1 MQHPIF
7 PGSFFKP
14 KTDQVLNHSMIIVH
28 VVEPFAAGIAVFVK
42 ALTETM
48 PDDLHIVIHGE
59 RMNVMSAKEVKKS
72 FPPNVRFIK
81 WKSAQRSINPLKD
94 ILALGELYRI
104 LKGLK
109 KKNLLDAVHLHSSK
123 SGLLGRVACRLA
135 SISNI
140 VYTPNGASFLSAA
153 NGFASYVYQS
163 LEKIGNGLGGQVI
176 CCSESEYQEY
186 QKIGIPAYFINNGID
201 MEEDE
206 KEIPLVKNKFRIIT
220 SGRIEAQKN
229 AALFN
234 SIAGYFEEFDQFEFI
249 WAGDGKDKKLLT
261 ASNIKVTGWLSAA
274 AVKKAVAKAD
284 IYISTSLYEGLSF
297 GILEALA
304 LQKPVLL
311 SNCVGN
317 KDVIRKG
324 SNGDL
329 FNSKM
334 EAVLKILHY
343 SNNRDMLRVMGSFSQ
358 QLCRE
363 NFNMQQN
370 FSNYRTVYAR
380 NIPDK
385 VMFTAGTKLN

>member
-1 MQHPIF
+1 
-7 PGSFFKP
+7 
-14 KTDQVLNHSMIIVH
+14 MIIVH